1 MAKNRF
7 KLILVIFFTIAYML
21 SALLWWTIALTR
33 LQENDYNKE
42 IEIVRLQ
49 QVLAEN
55 CVLKSKI
62 SDQNNAASKFIVKYN
77 NQLINIDTNQLTR
90 NLIKAKLNFTTN
102 YVFNRQLNQLEL
114 SLLQKDDIS
123 VKLLQ
128 KLASKKRAWILEGMT
143 MGFITILIGIAMF
156 VYLDRVV
163 RLNQQ
168 QNNFL
173 LAVTHELKTPIAAA
187 KLALQTA
194 TKRPNSDIVP
204 KMVVMAQSNIS
215 RLAVLVE
222 QILMATRFENKFTEP
237 QKVWIELSVFF
248 NSVLKNMELKIEDY
262 QRLDIQIPVNLQFYA
277 DEQMLSTVIRN
288 LVTNA
293 IKYSEGQ
300 GKINIESQINDNN
313 FTLIFTDEGIG
324 ISEDEKKN
332 IFKKFYRVG
341 EEKTRTTPGSGLGLF
356 LVKKITEIHGG
367 KVTVENNLPK
377 GSKFILAFSAKDSL
391 LG

>member
-114 SLLQKDDIS
+114 CLLQKDDIS

>member
-1 MAKNRF
+1 
-7 KLILVIFFTIAYML
+7 ML
-21 SALLWWTIALTR
+21 SALLWWTIALTI

-114 SLLQKDDIS
+114 CLLQKDDIS

-300 GKINIESQINDNN
+300 GEINIESQINDNN

>member
-1 MAKNRF
+1 
-7 KLILVIFFTIAYML
+7 ML

-114 SLLQKDDIS
+114 CLLQKDDIS

-194 TKRPNSDIVP
+194 TKRPNSNIVP

>member
-62 SDQNNAASKFIVKYN
+62 SDQNNAATKFNVIYN
-77 NQLINIDTNQLTR
+77 NQFISIDTNQLTR
-90 NLIKAKLNFTTN
+90 NLINAKLNFSIN
-102 YVFNRQLNQLEL
+102 YVFNRQLNGLEL
-114 SLLQKDDIS
+114 RLLQKDDIS

-194 TKRPNSDIVP
+194 TKRPNSEIVP

-215 RLAVLVE
+215 RLSVLVE
-222 QILMATRFENKFTEP
+222 QILMATRFENKFTET
-237 QKVWIELSVFF
+237 QKVWIEFSDFLNGVI
-248 NSVLKNMELKIEDY
+248 KNMELKIEDF
-262 QRLDIQIPVNLQFYA
+262 QRLDIQIPSNLQFFA

-300 GKINIESQINDNN
+300 GKINIEIQINDNN
-313 FTLIFTDEGIG
+313 FNLIFTDEGIG
-324 ISEDEKKN
+324 ISEVEKKN

>member
-1 MAKNRF
+1 
-7 KLILVIFFTIAYML
+7 ML

-114 SLLQKDDIS
+114 CLLQKDDIS

-204 KMVVMAQSNIS
+204 KMIVMAQSNIS

>member
-1 MAKNRF
+1 
-7 KLILVIFFTIAYML
+7 ML

-62 SDQNNAASKFIVKYN
+62 SDQNNAATKFNVIYN
-77 NQLINIDTNQLTR
+77 NQFISIDTNQLTR
-90 NLIKAKLNFTTN
+90 NLINAKLNFSIN
-102 YVFNRQLNQLEL
+102 YVFNRQLNGLEL
-114 SLLQKDDIS
+114 RLLQKDDIS

-194 TKRPNSDIVP
+194 TKRPNSEIVP

-215 RLAVLVE
+215 RLSVLVE
-222 QILMATRFENKFTEP
+222 QILMATRFENKFTET
-237 QKVWIELSVFF
+237 QKVWIEFSDFLNGVI
-248 NSVLKNMELKIEDY
+248 KNMELKIEDF
-262 QRLDIQIPVNLQFYA
+262 QRLDIQIPSNLQFFA

-300 GKINIESQINDNN
+300 GKINIEIQINDNN
-313 FTLIFTDEGIG
+313 FNLIFTDEGIG
-324 ISEDEKKN
+324 ISEVEKKN

>member
-1 MAKNRF
+1 
-7 KLILVIFFTIAYML
+7 ML

-42 IEIVRLQ
+42 LEIVRLQ

-55 CVLKSKI
+55 CILKSKI
-62 SDQNNAASKFIVKYN
+62 TSLNSEAKKFIVIYN
-77 NQLINIDTNQLTR
+77 NQLIGIDTNQL
-90 NLIKAKLNFTTN
+90 NSNFSKEKVNFQTQ
-102 YVFNRQLNQLEL
+102 YEFDRQLNHFKL
-114 SLLQKDDIS
+114 SLKHKDDIS

-194 TKRPNSDIVP
+194 TKRPDSDIVP
-204 KMVVMAQSNIS
+204 KMVGMAQSNIS
-215 RLAVLVE
+215 RLSILVE

-237 QKVWIELSVFF
+237 QKVWIELSDFF
-248 NSVLKNMELKIEDY
+248 NGVLQNMELKSEDF
-262 QRLDIQIPVNLQFYA
+262 QRLDIQIPGNLQFYA

-288 LVTNA
+288 LVTNS

-300 GKINIESQINDNN
+300 GKIKIESQINDNN

-367 KVTVENNLPK
+367 KVTVENNIPK
-377 GSKFILAFSAKDSL
+377 GSKFILTFSAKDSL
-391 LG
+391 LE

>member
-1 MAKNRF
+1 
-7 KLILVIFFTIAYML
+7 ML

-42 IEIVRLQ
+42 LEIVRLQ

-55 CVLKSKI
+55 CILKSKI
-62 SDQNNAASKFIVKYN
+62 ADPKNDAKKFIVIYN
-77 NQLINIDTNQLTR
+77 NQLIGVDTNQI
-90 NLIKAKLNFTTN
+90 NSNFSKEKVNFQTQ
-102 YVFNRQLNQLEL
+102 YKFDRQLNHFKL
-114 SLLQKDDIS
+114 SLKHKDDIS

-194 TKRPNSDIVP
+194 TKRPDSDIVP

-215 RLAVLVE
+215 RLSILVD

-237 QKVWIELSVFF
+237 QKVWIELSDFF
-248 NSVLKNMELKIEDY
+248 NGVLQNMELKSEDF
-262 QRLDIQIPVNLQFYA
+262 QRLDIQIPGNLQFYA

-288 LVTNA
+288 LVTNS

-367 KVTVENNLPK
+367 KVTVENNIPK
-377 GSKFILAFSAKDSL
+377 GSKFILTFSAKDSL

>member
-1 MAKNRF
+1 
-7 KLILVIFFTIAYML
+7 ML

-42 IEIVRLQ
+42 LEIARLQ

-55 CVLKSKI
+55 CILKSKI
-62 SDQNNAASKFIVKYN
+62 SDENNVAASIVVHFN
-77 NQLINIDTNQLTR
+77 NQLITIDTNLF
-90 NLIKAKLNFTTN
+90 NLNMSKEKLNFSFK
-102 YVFNRQLNQLEL
+102 YVFNRQLNRFEF
-114 SLLQKDDIS
+114 SLKHKDDIS

-194 TKRPNSDIVP
+194 TKRPDSDIVP
-204 KMVVMAQSNIS
+204 KMVAMAQSNIS
-215 RLAVLVE
+215 RLSVLVE

-237 QKVWIELSVFF
+237 QKVWIELNDFLNGV
-248 NSVLKNMELKIEDY
+248 VKNMELKIEDVN
-262 QRLDIQIPVNLQFYA
+262 RLNIQIPNKLQFFA

-293 IKYSEGQ
+293 LKYSEGH

-324 ISEDEKKN
+324 ISEVEKKN

-367 KVTVENNLPK
+367 KVTVENNIPK

-391 LG
+391 LE

>member
-1 MAKNRF
+1 
-7 KLILVIFFTIAYML
+7 ML

-114 SLLQKDDIS
+114 CLLQKDDIS

-204 KMVVMAQSNIS
+204 KMIVMAQSNIS

-300 GKINIESQINDNN
+300 GEINIESQINDNN

>member
-1 MAKNRF
+1 
-7 KLILVIFFTIAYML
+7 ML

-114 SLLQKDDIS
+114 CLLQKDDIS

-143 MGFITILIGIAMF
+143 MGLITILIGIAMF

>member
-42 IEIVRLQ
+42 LEIVRLQ

-55 CVLKSKI
+55 CILKSKI
-62 SDQNNAASKFIVKYN
+62 ADPKNDAKKFIVIYN
-77 NQLINIDTNQLTR
+77 NQLIGVDTNQI
-90 NLIKAKLNFTTN
+90 NSNFSKEKVNFQTQ
-102 YVFNRQLNQLEL
+102 YKFDRQQNRFEL
-114 SLLQKDDIS
+114 RLLHKDDIS

-194 TKRPNSDIVP
+194 TKRPDSDIVP
-204 KMVVMAQSNIS
+204 KMVIMAQSNIS
-215 RLAVLVE
+215 RLSILVE

-237 QKVWIELSVFF
+237 QKVWIELSDFF
-248 NSVLKNMELKIEDY
+248 NGVLQNMELKSEDFK
-262 QRLDIQIPVNLQFYA
+262 RLDIEIPGNLQFYA

-288 LVTNA
+288 LVTNS

-367 KVTVENNLPK
+367 KVTVENNIPK

>member
-1 MAKNRF
+1 
-7 KLILVIFFTIAYML
+7 ML

-62 SDQNNAASKFIVKYN
+62 SDQNNTASKFIVKYN

-114 SLLQKDDIS
+114 CLLQKDDIS

-204 KMVVMAQSNIS
+204 KMIVMAQSNIS

-293 IKYSEGQ
+293 IKYSERK

>member
-1 MAKNRF
+1 
-7 KLILVIFFTIAYML
+7 ML

-204 KMVVMAQSNIS
+204 KMIVMAQSNIS

-293 IKYSEGQ
+293 IKYSERQ

>member
-1 MAKNRF
+1 
-7 KLILVIFFTIAYML
+7 ML

-194 TKRPNSDIVP
+194 TKRPNTDIVP

-237 QKVWIELSVFF
+237 QKSLDRIECFF
-248 NSVLKNMELKIEDY
+248 
-262 QRLDIQIPVNLQFYA
+262 
-277 DEQMLSTVIRN
+277 
-288 LVTNA
+288 
-293 IKYSEGQ
+293 
-300 GKINIESQINDNN
+300 
-313 FTLIFTDEGIG
+313 
-324 ISEDEKKN
+324 
-332 IFKKFYRVG
+332 
-341 EEKTRTTPGSGLGLF
+341 
-356 LVKKITEIHGG
+356 
-367 KVTVENNLPK
+367 
-377 GSKFILAFSAKDSL
+377 
-391 LG
+391 

>member
-1 MAKNRF
+1 
-7 KLILVIFFTIAYML
+7 ML

-42 IEIVRLQ
+42 LEIVRLQ

-55 CVLKSKI
+55 CILKSKI
-62 SDQNNAASKFIVKYN
+62 TSLNSEAKKFIVIYN
-77 NQLINIDTNQLTR
+77 NQLIGIDTNQL
-90 NLIKAKLNFTTN
+90 NSNFSKEKVNFQTQ
-102 YVFNRQLNQLEL
+102 YEFDRQLNHFKL
-114 SLLQKDDIS
+114 SLKHKDDIS

-194 TKRPNSDIVP
+194 TKRPDSDIVP
-204 KMVVMAQSNIS
+204 KMVGMAQSNIS
-215 RLAVLVE
+215 RLSILVE

-237 QKVWIELSVFF
+237 QKVWIELSDFF
-248 NSVLKNMELKIEDY
+248 NGVLQNMELKSEDF
-262 QRLDIQIPVNLQFYA
+262 QRLDIQISGNLQFYA

-288 LVTNA
+288 LVTNS

-300 GKINIESQINDNN
+300 GKIKIESQINDNN

-367 KVTVENNLPK
+367 KVTVENNIPK
-377 GSKFILAFSAKDSL
+377 GSKFILTFSAKDSL

>member
-1 MAKNRF
+1 
-7 KLILVIFFTIAYML
+7 ML
-21 SALLWWTIALTR
+21 SALIWWTIALTR

-42 IEIVRLQ
+42 VEIVRLHR
-49 QVLAEN
+49 VLAEN
-55 CVLKSKI
+55 CILKSKI
-62 SDQNNAASKFIVKYN
+62 STQNGVFSKFEVIYH
-77 NQLINIDTNQLTR
+77 NQFIQIDTNILKL
-90 NLIKAKLNFTTN
+90 NLIKENLNFSFI
-102 YVFNRQLNQLEL
+102 YVLNRQLNGFEL
-114 SLLQKDDIS
+114 RLLPEDNIS

-128 KLASKKRAWILEGMT
+128 KLASKKRAWILEGIT

-194 TKRPNSDIVP
+194 KKRPNTDIVS
-204 KMVVMAQSNIS
+204 KMVDMAQSNIS
-215 RLAVLVE
+215 RLSVLVE

-237 QKVWIELSVFF
+237 QKVWIKLNDFL
-248 NSVLKNMELKIEDY
+248 NGVLKTMELKTEY
-262 QRLDIQIPVNLQFYA
+262 FQRLDIQIPANLQLYA

-293 IKYSEGQ
+293 IKYSEGE
-300 GKINIESQINDNN
+300 GKISIESQINDNN

-356 LVKKITEIHGG
+356 LVKKIMEIHGG
-367 KVTVENNLPK
+367 KVTVENNIPK
-377 GSKFILAFSAKDSL
+377 GSKFILVLSSKDSL
-391 LG
+391 LE

>member
-1 MAKNRF
+1 M
-7 KLILVIFFTIAYML
+7 
-21 SALLWWTIALTR
+21 
-33 LQENDYNKE
+33 
-42 IEIVRLQ
+42 
-49 QVLAEN
+49 
-55 CVLKSKI
+55 
-62 SDQNNAASKFIVKYN
+62 
-77 NQLINIDTNQLTR
+77 
-90 NLIKAKLNFTTN
+90 
-102 YVFNRQLNQLEL
+102 
-114 SLLQKDDIS
+114 
-123 VKLLQ
+123 
-128 KLASKKRAWILEGMT
+128 EGIT
-143 MGFITILIGIAMF
+143 LGFITILIGIAMF

-194 TKRPNSDIVP
+194 TKRPDSDIVP

-215 RLAVLVE
+215 RLSVLVE

-237 QKVWIELSVFF
+237 QKVWIELSDFF
-248 NSVLKNMELKIEDY
+248 NGVLENMELKSEDF
-262 QRLDIQIPVNLQFYA
+262 QRIDIQIPSNLQFYA

-288 LVTNA
+288 LVTNS

-313 FTLIFTDEGIG
+313 FTLVFTDEGIG

-367 KVTVENNLPK
+367 KVTVENNIPK

-391 LG
+391 LE

>member
-1 MAKNRF
+1 
-7 KLILVIFFTIAYML
+7 
-21 SALLWWTIALTR
+21 
-33 LQENDYNKE
+33 
-42 IEIVRLQ
+42 
-49 QVLAEN
+49 LAEN
-55 CVLKSKI
+55 CILKSKI
-62 SDQNNAASKFIVKYN
+62 TTENNSPNKIVIAYN
-77 NQLINIDTNQLTR
+77 NQLIGIDTILLNR
-90 NLIKAKLNFTTN
+90 NIIKEKLNFSTS
-102 YVFNRQLNQLEL
+102 YKFNRQLNAFEIR
-114 SLLQKDDIS
+114 LLPKDDIS

-128 KLASKKRAWILEGMT
+128 KLASKKRAWIMEGIT
-143 MGFITILIGIAMF
+143 LGFITILIGIAMF

-194 TKRPNSDIVP
+194 TKRPDSDIVS

-215 RLAVLVE
+215 RLSILVE

-237 QKVWIELSVFF
+237 QKVWIQLNDFL
-248 NSVLKNMELKIEDY
+248 NGVLKNMELKIEDT
-262 QRLDIQIPVNLQFYA
+262 QRLNIQIPSHLQFYA
-277 DEQMLSTVIRN
+277 DEQMLSTVFRN

-293 IKYSEGQ
+293 IKYSEGE
-300 GKINIESQINDNN
+300 GNINIESHINDTH
-313 FTLIFTDEGIG
+313 FTLTFTDEGIG
-324 ISEDEKKN
+324 ISEVEKKN

-367 KVTVENNLPK
+367 KVTVENNIPK

-391 LG
+391 LE

>member
-1 MAKNRF
+1 
-7 KLILVIFFTIAYML
+7 ML

-42 IEIVRLQ
+42 LEIVRLQ

-55 CVLKSKI
+55 CILKSKI
-62 SDQNNAASKFIVKYN
+62 TSLNSEAKKFIVIYN
-77 NQLINIDTNQLTR
+77 NQLIGIDTNQL
-90 NLIKAKLNFTTN
+90 NSNFSKEKVNFQTQ
-102 YVFNRQLNQLEL
+102 YEFDRQLNHFKL
-114 SLLQKDDIS
+114 SLKHKDDIS

-194 TKRPNSDIVP
+194 TKRPDSDIVP
-204 KMVVMAQSNIS
+204 KMVGMAQSNIS
-215 RLAVLVE
+215 RLSILVE

-237 QKVWIELSVFF
+237 QKVWIELSDFF
-248 NSVLKNMELKIEDY
+248 NGVLQNMELKSEDFK
-262 QRLDIQIPVNLQFYA
+262 RLDIQIPGNLQFYA

-288 LVTNA
+288 LVTNS

-300 GKINIESQINDNN
+300 GKIKIESQINDNN

-367 KVTVENNLPK
+367 KVTVENNIPN
-377 GSKFILAFSAKDSL
+377 GSKFILTFSAKDSL
-391 LG
+391 LE

>member
-1 MAKNRF
+1 
-7 KLILVIFFTIAYML
+7 ML

-42 IEIVRLQ
+42 LEIVRLH
-49 QVLAEN
+49 QVWAEN

-62 SDQNNAASKFIVKYN
+62 SDQNNAASKLNVIYN
-77 NQLINIDTNQLTR
+77 NQFIKIDTNQLTR
-90 NLIKAKLNFTTN
+90 NLTKAKINFSTN
-102 YVFNRQLNQLEL
+102 YVFNRQLNGLEL
-114 SLLQKDDIS
+114 SLLHKDDIS

>member
-1 MAKNRF
+1 
-7 KLILVIFFTIAYML
+7 ML

-293 IKYSEGQ
+293 IKYSERQ

>member
-62 SDQNNAASKFIVKYN
+62 SDQNNTASKFIVKYN

-114 SLLQKDDIS
+114 CLLQKDDIS

-204 KMVVMAQSNIS
+204 KMIVMAQSNIS

-293 IKYSEGQ
+293 IKYSERQ

>member
-21 SALLWWTIALTR
+21 SALIWWTIALTR

-42 IEIVRLQ
+42 LEIVRLQ
-49 QVLAEN
+49 HVLAEN
-55 CVLKSKI
+55 CISKSKI
-62 SDQNNAASKFIVKYN
+62 SDPKNVANKIVVYYN
-77 NQLINIDTNQLTR
+77 NQLISIDTNLF
-90 NLIKAKLNFTTN
+90 NLNLANEKLNFSFK
-102 YVFNRQLNQLEL
+102 YIFNRQLNRFEFSLE
-114 SLLQKDDIS
+114 QKDDIS
-123 VKLLQ
+123 VKLLE
-128 KLASKKRAWILEGMT
+128 KLASKKRAWIMEGIT
-143 MGFITILIGIAMF
+143 LGFITILIGIAMF

-163 RLNQQ
+163 SLNQQ

-194 TKRPNSDIVP
+194 SKRPDSNIVS

-215 RLAVLVE
+215 RLSILVE

-237 QKVWIELSVFF
+237 QKVWIQL
-248 NSVLKNMELKIEDY
+248 NDLLNGVLKNMELKIEDS
-262 QRLDIQIPVNLQFYA
+262 QRLNIQIPSNLQFYA
-277 DEQMLSTVIRN
+277 DEQMLSTVFRN

-293 IKYSEGQ
+293 IKYSEGE
-300 GKINIESQINDNN
+300 GNINIESHINDTH
-313 FTLIFTDEGIG
+313 FTLTFTDEGIG
-324 ISEDEKKN
+324 ISEVEKKN

-367 KVTVENNLPK
+367 KVTVENNIPK
-377 GSKFILAFSAKDSL
+377 GSKFILTFSAKDSL
-391 LG
+391 LE

>member
-1 MAKNRF
+1 
-7 KLILVIFFTIAYML
+7 ML
-21 SALLWWTIALTR
+21 SALFWWTIALTR
-33 LQENDYNKE
+33 LQENDYKKE
-42 IEIVRLQ
+42 LEIVRLHE
-49 QVLAEN
+49 VLSEN
-55 CVLKSKI
+55 CILKSKI
-62 SDQNNAASKFIVKYN
+62 TDQINTSSSFSFVFK
-77 NQLINIDTNQLTR
+77 NQLFNVDTNQL
-90 NLIKAKLNFTTN
+90 KLNFIKEKVN
-102 YVFNRQLNQLEL
+102 FQIQYIFNRQLNRFEL
-114 SLLQKDDIS
+114 RLLHKDDIS

-128 KLASKKRAWILEGMT
+128 KLACKKRAWILEGMT

-194 TKRPNSDIVP
+194 TKRPDSDIVS

-215 RLAVLVE
+215 RLSILVE

-237 QKVWIELSVFF
+237 QKVWIQLNDFL
-248 NSVLKNMELKIEDY
+248 NGVLKNMELKIEDT
-262 QRLDIQIPVNLQFYA
+262 QRLNIQIPSNLQFYA
-277 DEQMLSTVIRN
+277 DEQMLSTVFRN

-293 IKYSEGQ
+293 IKYSEGE
-300 GKINIESQINDNN
+300 GNINIESHINDTH
-313 FTLIFTDEGIG
+313 FILTFTDEGIG
-324 ISEDEKKN
+324 ISEVEKKN

-367 KVTVENNLPK
+367 KVTVENNIPK

-391 LG
+391 LE

>member
-1 MAKNRF
+1 
-7 KLILVIFFTIAYML
+7 ML
-21 SALLWWTIALTR
+21 SALVWWTIALTR

-114 SLLQKDDIS
+114 CLLQKDDIS

-194 TKRPNSDIVP
+194 TKRPNTDIVP

>member
-1 MAKNRF
+1 
-7 KLILVIFFTIAYML
+7 ML

-42 IEIVRLQ
+42 LEIVRLHQ
-49 QVLAEN
+49 IQAEN
-55 CVLKSKI
+55 CIFKSAGYNKNTASSKI
-62 SDQNNAASKFIVKYN
+62 NVFYD
-77 NQLINIDTNQLTR
+77 NQLIQIDTHQITR
-90 NLIKAKLNFTTN
+90 NLAKAKLNFSTN
-102 YVFNRQLNQLEL
+102 YVFNRQLKGIEL
-114 SLLQKDDIS
+114 SLLHKDDIS

-128 KLASKKRAWILEGMT
+128 KLASKKRAWIMEGVT

-194 TKRPNSDIVP
+194 TKRPDSDIVS
-204 KMVVMAQSNIS
+204 KMVLMAQSNIS
-215 RLAVLVE
+215 RLSILVE

-237 QKVWIELSVFF
+237 QKVWIELNNFF
-248 NSVLKNMELKIEDY
+248 TGVLKNMELKIDDT
-262 QRLDIQIPVNLQFYA
+262 QRLNIQIPNNLQFYA
-277 DEQMLSTVIRN
+277 DEQMLSTVFRN

-300 GKINIESQINDNN
+300 GKINIESQVNDNY
-313 FTLIFTDEGIG
+313 FTLTFTDEGIG

-367 KVTVENNLPK
+367 KVTVESNIPK

-391 LG
+391 LE

>member
-1 MAKNRF
+1 
-7 KLILVIFFTIAYML
+7 ML

-42 IEIVRLQ
+42 LEIVRLQ

-55 CVLKSKI
+55 CILKSKI
-62 SDQNNAASKFIVKYN
+62 TDHNNEAKKLIVIYN
-77 NQLINIDTNQLTR
+77 NQLIGIDTNQL
-90 NLIKAKLNFTTN
+90 NSNFSKEKVN
-102 YVFNRQLNQLEL
+102 FKIQYVFNRQLNQLEL
-114 SLLQKDDIS
+114 RLLHKDDIS

-194 TKRPNSDIVP
+194 TKRPDSDIVP
-204 KMVVMAQSNIS
+204 KMVGMAQSNIS
-215 RLAVLVE
+215 RLSILVE

-237 QKVWIELSVFF
+237 QKVWIELSDFF
-248 NSVLKNMELKIEDY
+248 NGVLQNMELKSEDFK
-262 QRLDIQIPVNLQFYA
+262 RLDIQIPGNLQFYA

-288 LVTNA
+288 LVTNS

-367 KVTVENNLPK
+367 KVTVENNIPK
-377 GSKFILAFSAKDSL
+377 GSKFILTFSAKDSL
-391 LG
+391 LE

>member
-1 MAKNRF
+1 
-7 KLILVIFFTIAYML
+7 ML

-42 IEIVRLQ
+42 LEIVRLQ

-55 CVLKSKI
+55 CILKSKI
-62 SDQNNAASKFIVKYN
+62 TSLNSEAKKFIVIYN
-77 NQLINIDTNQLTR
+77 NQLIGIDTNQL
-90 NLIKAKLNFTTN
+90 NSNFSKEKVNFQTQ
-102 YVFNRQLNQLEL
+102 YEFDRQLNHFKL
-114 SLLQKDDIS
+114 SLKHKDDIS

-194 TKRPNSDIVP
+194 TKRPDSDIVP
-204 KMVVMAQSNIS
+204 KMVGMAQSNIS
-215 RLAVLVE
+215 RLSILVE

-237 QKVWIELSVFF
+237 QKVWIELSDFF
-248 NSVLKNMELKIEDY
+248 NGVLQNMELKSEDF
-262 QRLDIQIPVNLQFYA
+262 QRLDIQIPGNLQFYA

-288 LVTNA
+288 LVTNS

-300 GKINIESQINDNN
+300 GKIKIESQINDNN

-367 KVTVENNLPK
+367 KVTVENNIPN
-377 GSKFILAFSAKDSL
+377 GSKFILTFSAKDSL

>member
-1 MAKNRF
+1 
-7 KLILVIFFTIAYML
+7 ML

-42 IEIVRLQ
+42 LEIVRLQ

-55 CVLKSKI
+55 CILKSKI
-62 SDQNNAASKFIVKYN
+62 TSLNSEAKKFIVIYN
-77 NQLINIDTNQLTR
+77 NQLIGIDTNQL
-90 NLIKAKLNFTTN
+90 NSNFSKEKVNFQTQ
-102 YVFNRQLNQLEL
+102 YEFDRQLNHFKL
-114 SLLQKDDIS
+114 SLKHKDDIS

-194 TKRPNSDIVP
+194 TKRPDSDIVP
-204 KMVVMAQSNIS
+204 KMVGMAQSNIS
-215 RLAVLVE
+215 RLSILVE

-237 QKVWIELSVFF
+237 QKVWIELSDFF
-248 NSVLKNMELKIEDY
+248 NGVLQNMELKSEDF
-262 QRLDIQIPVNLQFYA
+262 QRLDIQIPGNLQFYA

-288 LVTNA
+288 LVTNS

-300 GKINIESQINDNN
+300 GKIKIESQINDNN

-367 KVTVENNLPK
+367 KVTVENNIPK
-377 GSKFILAFSAKDSL
+377 GSKFILTFSAKDSL

>member
-1 MAKNRF
+1 
-7 KLILVIFFTIAYML
+7 ML

-42 IEIVRLQ
+42 LEIVRLQ

-55 CVLKSKI
+55 CILKSKI
-62 SDQNNAASKFIVKYN
+62 TSLNSEAKKFIVIYN
-77 NQLINIDTNQLTR
+77 NQLIGIDTNQL
-90 NLIKAKLNFTTN
+90 NSNFSKEKVNFQTQ
-102 YVFNRQLNQLEL
+102 YEFDRQLNHFKL
-114 SLLQKDDIS
+114 SLKHKDDIS

-194 TKRPNSDIVP
+194 TKRPDSDIVP
-204 KMVVMAQSNIS
+204 KMVGMAQSNIS
-215 RLAVLVE
+215 RLSILVE

-237 QKVWIELSVFF
+237 QKVWIELSDFF
-248 NSVLKNMELKIEDY
+248 NGVLQNMELKSEDF
-262 QRLDIQIPVNLQFYA
+262 QRLDIQIPGNLQFYA

-288 LVTNA
+288 LVTNS

-300 GKINIESQINDNN
+300 GKIKIESQINDNN

-367 KVTVENNLPK
+367 KVTVENNIPN
-377 GSKFILAFSAKDSL
+377 GSKFILTFSAKDSL
-391 LG
+391 LE